1 MRNIKTM
8 IMNIYN
14 RVITRN
20 QLNKITK
27 LNQYDRNKTEQKP
40 KELTEEEKRRLKI

>member
-14 RVITRN
+14 GVITRN

-27 LNQYDRNKTEQKP
+27 LNQNKN
-40 KELTEEEKRRLKI
+40 